1 MTATAYNG
9 TGDWTYTNSTGG
21 NVRIIVMSCRTSGP
35 EVVNPVTGTITCGTA
50 TYPIYPNTTWGKGVV
65 SNLGNG
71 AYTPVEYI
79 LHDTGIFSIASTP
92 TGGPT
97 GQEIITNSAY
107 TDLTSTWTV
116 PTGVTNVSV
125 VCVGA
130 GGYQG
135 NGGALAWKNNIL
147 VTPGASIP
155 YKVGQRGYVTNGRYG
170 GDTWFVDEVTCFAP
184 GGQYAIDPSYQ
195 PAFVGDG
202 GGQGRK
208 GAGGYTGNGGVGS
221 NTTGHGGLP
230 GEGGGGG
237 GNGAHYSYGSGGGGG
252 VGLYGQGASGQGGSG
267 SSDTAGTNGKGGSG
281 GSDGPQGQ
289 YGGGGA
295 SNGSQ
300 FHGGYAAM
308 RIIWGDGRYYP
319 ITNTVD
325 DATGNDTTIE
335 SYNIVVIPE

>member
-71 AYTPVEYI
+71 SYTPVEYI

-116 PTGVTNVSV
+116 PANVTNVSV

-155 YKVGQRGYVTNGRYG
+155 YKVGQRGYTTNGRYG

-184 GGQYAIDPSYQ
+184 GGQYAINAEYQ

-208 GAGGYTGNGGVGS
+208 GAGGYSGNGGVGA
-221 NTTGHGGLP
+221 NTTGHSGLP

-267 SSDTAGTNGKGGSG
+267 SNDTAATNGQGGSG
-281 GSDGPQGQ
+281 GSSGPQGQ

-300 FHGGYAAM
+300 YHGGYAAM

>member
-155 YKVGQRGYVTNGRYG
+155 YKVGQRAYTTNGRYG

-184 GGQYAIDPSYQ
+184 GGQYAINAEYQ

-208 GAGGYTGNGGVGS
+208 GAGGYTGNGGVGA
-221 NTTGHGGLP
+221 NTSGHSGLP

-319 ITNTVD
+319 VTNTVD